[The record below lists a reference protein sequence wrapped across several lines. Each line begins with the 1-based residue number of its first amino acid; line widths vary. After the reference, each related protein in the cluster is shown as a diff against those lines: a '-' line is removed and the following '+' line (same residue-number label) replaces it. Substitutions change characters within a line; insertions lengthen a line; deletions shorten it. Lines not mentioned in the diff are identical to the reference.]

1 VRPTS
6 RSRTSQIIKVVAKA
20 LDAAEGLLKKAVVG

>member
-6 RSRTSQIIKVVAKA
+6 RSRTSQIKVVAKA